1 MDGEI
6 NFSLRGTLFG
16 VGASAVGTFYTI
28 YLKYY
33 LSHVVEDSW
42 LLSFYTNFN
51 SCLIL
56 PLLCLVN
63 GEVPVVWQHRAELN
77 PGFFF
82 WIYLSGIIGLF
93 VGVTTYLQIQYT
105 SSLSHNISGVMK
117 NCIQTFMGAYVYH
130 TTITMKGLLGIV
142 LVVGGSLS
150 YALERIDV
158 NKKKLQEEANKALL
172 KHSPADSL
180 NESATLEI
188 TDEEN
193 P

>member
-1 MDGEI
+1 MHRDRDRVGSGGVLHVRYTAGVDGEL

-56 PLLCLVN
+56 PLLCLVGDWRVADVQVN

-77 PGFFF
+77 AAFFF
-82 WIYLSGIIGLF
+82 WIYL
-93 VGVTTYLQIQYT
+93 
-105 SSLSHNISGVMK
+105 
-117 NCIQTFMGAYVYH
+117 C
-130 TTITMKGLLGIV
+130 
-142 LVVGGSLS
+142 
-150 YALERIDV
+150 RR
-158 NKKKLQEEANKALL
+158 
-172 KHSPADSL
+172 
-180 NESATLEI
+180 
-188 TDEEN
+188 
-193 P
+193 